1 MCRAVPE
8 GPSAARPSLC
18 GGGCSLSWL
27 LAFRL
32 MSMRKG
38 RIRARDGEFPP
49 SSPCLFRPFALS
61 LPSERNDEQ
70 SPTGAVRA
78 PCRPFA
84 RLAVDAPCRQPAP
97 SPPWPCAVRGRGFM
111 WRGGR
116 GGWPPL
122 PSLRPPQCV
131 GPCALR
137 RPHAFCPSVG
147 AARARC
153 GLRGCR
159 PHVAGAVGRVCGLV
173 FPLPD
178 GAPPAWDVAFRGP
191 AAPGR
196 VRVGRLAG
204 SACCLLMPYA

>member
-8 GPSAARPSLC
+8 GPAAARPSLC
-18 GGGCSLSWL
+18 GGGCSLSWP

-49 SSPCLFRPFALS
+49 SGHCLFRPFALS

-70 SPTGAVRA
+70 PPTGAVRA
-78 PCRPFA
+78 PCRPFV

-97 SPPWPCAVRGRGFM
+97 SPPWPCAVCGRGFV
-111 WRGGR
+111 WRR
-116 GGWPPL
+116 AYGGWPPL
-122 PSLRPPQCV
+122 PTLCPPRRC
-131 GPCALR
+131 GPCGLR
-137 RPHAFCPSVG
+137 RPCTLCPPVG
-147 AARARC
+147 GAHARC
-153 GLRGCR
+153 GPRGGR
-159 PHVAGAVGRVCGLV
+159 AFVAGAVRRVRGLASTPSGRA
-173 FPLPD
+173 LPE
-178 GAPPAWDVAFRGP
+178 GGVAFRGSV
-191 AAPGR
+191 AVGR